1 MDAQTGL
8 LKPSG
13 GGPETGPRG
22 SQRQIHA
29 HTGLRGIAA
38 LLVVAYHQQLAP
50 IYKLPVEVVTPVFR
64 RSYLMVDLFFV
75 LSGFIISY
83 VYAAD
88 RKAKMPWSELKSF
101 LVTRFAR
108 IYPLHVVGLLY
119 LTLFTVAS
127 TLLLALT
134 GREYTALGPRAFGD
148 WLAQLLLLNSWV
160 PNHFEWNVPSWSIS
174 AEAFAYFL
182 FPLIVAAHVRG
193 RRTAEFV
200 FLAASLAFYA
210 FVIATS
216 GNLDITVGL
225 APARC
230 IAGFVLGVLIYFH
243 RGIALQLSDRALSLL
258 QLVAIGWALAALAT
272 WTADPLII
280 PAFALIVFST
290 WPDRGVIASLLSK
303 ALPRWLGEISYSVYL
318 LHVPIGATLWFLWS
332 HVEPRLGL
340 GSALSRTIWLSMT
353 FFAVL
358 SVSTLSYKYVE
369 LPARRALLRWAGRRR
384 PPAGDVV
391 IAAP

>member
-1 MDAQTGL
+1 
-8 LKPSG
+8 
-13 GGPETGPRG
+13 
-22 SQRQIHA
+22 
-29 HTGLRGIAA
+29 
-38 LLVVAYHQQLAP
+38 LLVVGYHQQLAP
-50 IYKLPVEVVTPVFR
+50 IYKLPIEVVTPVFR

-88 RKAKMPWSELKSF
+88 RKANMPWSELKSF

-108 IYPLHVVGLLY
+108 VYPLHVVGLLY

-127 TLLLALT
+127 TLLLAFT
-134 GREYTALGPRAFGD
+134 GRDYTELGPRAFGD
-148 WLAQLLLLNSWV
+148 WLAQLLLLNAWV

-182 FPLIVAAHVRG
+182 FPLLVTAHVRG

-200 FLAASLAFYA
+200 FLAGSLAFYS
-210 FVIATS
+210 FVLATS
-216 GNLDITVGL
+216 RSLDITVGL

-230 IAGFVLGVLIYFH
+230 IAGFVLGVLAYFH
-243 RGIALQLSDRALSLL
+243 RGIALQLSDRTLSLI
-258 QLVAIGWALAALAT
+258 QLVGVAWALAALAS

-280 PAFALIVFST
+280 PAFVLIVFST
-290 WPDRGVIASLLSK
+290 WPDRGVIASLLSG

-332 HVEPRLGL
+332 HLEPRLGF
-340 GSALSRTIWLSMT
+340 GPALSRTIWLSMI

-358 SVSTLSYKYVE
+358 SISTLSYKYVE
-369 LPARRALLRWAGRRR
+369 LPARRALLRWGGRRR
-384 PPAGDVV
+384 PPAGDAV